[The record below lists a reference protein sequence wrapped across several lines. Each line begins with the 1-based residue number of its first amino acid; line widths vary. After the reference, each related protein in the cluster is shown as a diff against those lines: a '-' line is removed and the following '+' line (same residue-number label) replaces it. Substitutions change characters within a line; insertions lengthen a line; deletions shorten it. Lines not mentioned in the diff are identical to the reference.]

1 MRYQIA
7 FLAVAVLVG
16 YSATASAQFSQQLV
30 SPQITPNT
38 VQPMTQGVSEEAR
51 KRLEEKK
58 KAAEEKAKSKSS
70 SMAKD
75 KMKGK

>member
-1 MRYQIA
+1 
-7 FLAVAVLVG
+7 
-16 YSATASAQFSQQLV
+16 
-30 SPQITPNT
+30 
-38 VQPMTQGVSEEAR
+38 MTQGVSEEAR

-58 KAAEEKAKSKSS
+58 KAAEEKAKSKAS